1 MKNTSLRVLA
11 ALIVVGVL
19 GAGVYAW
26 KFQYKSV
33 DPEAVLPQ
41 DAFMAFEI
49 DFTDSGQRA
58 LVRSMLKKFPKFEL
72 SDEVEQSAFDDLTPI
87 SPGGGKDL
95 QKILKGEWK
104 LVVGLQHKDVE
115 KVAAPALPADLGD
128 AVDAGWGIDEEFE
141 LVVFVALKSNKIGK
155 VVDLLDE
162 AFAGKGVDAYEKGKI
177 DDVDFWYDKKADYK
191 TYRYGDTIFMT
202 SDSQADAAMIARV
215 KSGEGFNKNV
225 KFSVKKQGATSPNL
239 GFAYFDQEKGGEY
252 VSEIAKEWGFYQ
264 AENLVS
270 DSFIVAVAEK
280 DGIRMSG
287 DSGLSGEGNYD
298 LSLIEKVPGKG
309 MIWYSEQ
316 PDFSKVITGFFAGF
330 PATYSPVEGLDDPAA
345 QLPKVFKTYDD
356 VLGDLAETFDG
367 VSTDEL
373 DKIFKSAFAMSFS
386 YPGGFLPA
394 MGIYL
399 QLDDENVQAAD
410 KLVTA
415 LGNYANE
422 VVADFDEFVVE
433 QGAPEVKGAF
443 TQEVAS
449 VKGGAARKVYLD
461 WKKMPQDLLAPLS
474 MLQGLNLDEVKL
486 EFYYGVTGDNVLFV
500 VFHPDFDK
508 VYGTESL
515 VKDAAFQAAKQDV
528 LAGGFMINFLTL
540 SPLADMVEKYFA
552 VAEPLMALS
561 QGTGEDA
568 KKSAEDLK
576 KNVKKVEDFLR
587 TVKHF
592 IDTDVYKDG
601 VYKYD
606 GFLRF

>member
-1 MKNTSLRVLA
+1 MKNTILRMFA

-26 KFQYKSV
+26 KFPFKSV
-33 DPEAVLPQ
+33 DPEAVLPE
-41 DAFMAFEI
+41 DTFMAFEI
-49 DFTDSGQRA
+49 DFTDGGQRA
-58 LVRSMLKKFPKFEL
+58 LVRNMLKKFPKFEL

-87 SPGGGKDL
+87 PKGGGKDL
-95 QKILKGEWK
+95 WKILKGEWK
-104 LVVGLQHKDVE
+104 LVVGLQHKEVE
-115 KVAAPALPADLGD
+115 KVATPALPADLGETGT
-128 AVDAGWGIDEEFE
+128 VEILDEDSG
-141 LVVFVALKSNKIGK
+141 LVVFVALKSDKIGK
-155 VVDLLDE
+155 AVDLLDE
-162 AFAGKGVDAYEKGKI
+162 AFASKGSDVYEKGKI
-177 DDVDFWYDKKADYK
+177 DDVDFWYDKEADYK
-191 TYRYGDTIFMT
+191 TYRYGDTIFIA
-202 SDSQADAAMIARV
+202 SDSEADAGMIARV
-215 KSGEGFNKNV
+215 KSGEGFNNNV

-270 DSFIVAVAEK
+270 DSFVVAVAENY
-280 DGIRMSG
+280 GIRMSG
-287 DSGLSGEGNYD
+287 DFGLSGDGNYN
-298 LSLIEKVPGKG
+298 LSLIEKVPGGG

-345 QLPKVFKTYDD
+345 QLPRVFKTYDD

-367 VSTDEL
+367 VSTGEL
-373 DKIFKSAFAMSFS
+373 DKIFKSPFAVSFS

-394 MGIYL
+394 LGLYL
-399 QLDDENVQAAD
+399 QLDDENVKVAD

-422 VVADFDEFVVE
+422 VVADFDEFAVE
-433 QGAPEVKGAF
+433 QGAPEVQGAF
-443 TQEVAS
+443 TQEVVS
-449 VKGGAARKVYLD
+449 VQGGAARKVYLD
-461 WKKMPQDLLAPLS
+461 WKKMPQDLLAPLG
-474 MLQGLNLDEVKL
+474 MLKGLNLDEVKL

-508 VYGTESL
+508 VYGTETL
-515 VKDAAFQAAKQDV
+515 YQNPLFQMAQKDV
-528 LAGGFMINFLTL
+528 LADGFMINFLTL

-552 VAEPLMALS
+552 VAEPLMALV
-561 QGTGEDA
+561 QGGGEDA
-568 KKSAEDLK
+568 KEKAEDLK

-587 TVKHF
+587 TVKYF

-601 VYKYD
+601 IYKYD
-606 GFLRF
+606 GFVRFE